1 MDLRLTIKISN
12 SQPSIKGIFMNE
24 MDLLDF
30 FYDELR
36 KEGKTHDT
44 LFISL
49 DERAIEKLK
58 TKLGVDVQITDLHK
72 LADICIAN
80 EWLERTT
87 ADPHYRYLSL
97 TEAGLQI
104 AISYQYNSRQDQ

>member
-1 MDLRLTIKISN
+1 
-12 SQPSIKGIFMNE
+12 MNE
-24 MDLLDF
+24 LDILDI

-36 KEGKTHDT
+36 KQGLTRQT

-49 DERAIEKLK
+49 DNSTIVLLKEKL
-58 TKLGVDVQITDLHK
+58 GIDVQLEEVHQ

-87 ADPHYRYLSL
+87 ADPEYRYLSL
-97 TEAGLQI
+97 TEAGLQM
-104 AISYQYNSRQDQ
+104 AINNQYSKRI

>member
-1 MDLRLTIKISN
+1 
-12 SQPSIKGIFMNE
+12 MNE
-24 MDLLDF
+24 MDILDL

-36 KEGKTHDT
+36 AEGQTRET

-49 DERAIEKLK
+49 DESAL
-58 TKLGVDVQITDLHK
+58 TKLNKKLSVDVPIEVLHK

-87 ADPHYRYLSL
+87 IDPGYNYLSL
-97 TEAGLQI
+97 TEAGLKL
-104 AISYQYNSRQDQ
+104 AVHYQYTRRQKIKKS

>member
-1 MDLRLTIKISN
+1 
-12 SQPSIKGIFMNE
+12 MNE
-24 MDLLDF
+24 LDILDI

-36 KEGKTHDT
+36 KQGLTRQT

-49 DERAIEKLK
+49 DNSTIVLLKEKL
-58 TKLGVDVQITDLHK
+58 GIDVQLEDVHQ

-87 ADPHYRYLSL
+87 ADPEYRYLSL
-97 TEAGLQI
+97 TEAGLQM
-104 AISYQYNSRQDQ
+104 AISNQYSKRI

>member
-1 MDLRLTIKISN
+1 
-12 SQPSIKGIFMNE
+12 MNE
-24 MDLLDF
+24 MDILDL

-36 KEGKTHDT
+36 AEGKTRQT

-49 DERAIEKLK
+49 DETAAAKLSE
-58 TKLGVDVQITDLHK
+58 KLGVVVQLEVLHK

-87 ADPHYRYLSL
+87 ADQEYRYLSL
-97 TEAGLQI
+97 TESGLNM
-104 AISYQYNSRQDQ
+104 AVTYQYLSRKKT

>member
-1 MDLRLTIKISN
+1 
-12 SQPSIKGIFMNE
+12 MNE
-24 MDLLDF
+24 LDILDI

-36 KEGKTHDT
+36 KQGLTRQT

-49 DERAIEKLK
+49 DNSTIVLLKEKL
-58 TKLGVDVQITDLHK
+58 GIDVQLEDVHQ

-87 ADPHYRYLSL
+87 ADPEYRYLSL
-97 TEAGLQI
+97 TEAGLQM
-104 AISYQYNSRQDQ
+104 AINNQYSKRI

>member
-1 MDLRLTIKISN
+1 MH
-12 SQPSIKGIFMNE
+12 E
-24 MDLLDF
+24 MDILDY

-36 KEGKTHDT
+36 LRGQTRAT

-49 DERAIEKLK
+49 GESVATKLSQ
-58 TKLGVDVQITDLHK
+58 KLGVDVPITELHK
-72 LADICIAN
+72 YADICIAN

-87 ADPHYRYLSL
+87 ADIEYKYLSL

-104 AISYQYNSRQDQ
+104 AINYQYTSREKK

>member
-1 MDLRLTIKISN
+1 
-12 SQPSIKGIFMNE
+12 MNE
-24 MDLLDF
+24 MDILDL

-36 KEGKTHDT
+36 VEGQTRNT

-49 DERAIEKLK
+49 DETALAKLQQ
-58 TKLGVDVQITDLHK
+58 KLGVNVQLEVLHK

-87 ADPHYRYLSL
+87 ADPGYNYLSL
-97 TEAGLQI
+97 TAAGLEM
-104 AISYQYNSRQDQ
+104 AIEYQYRTRGKS

>member
-1 MDLRLTIKISN
+1 
-12 SQPSIKGIFMNE
+12 MNE
-24 MDLLDF
+24 MDILDL

-36 KEGKTHDT
+36 VEGRTRET

-49 DERAIEKLK
+49 DESAVSRLK
-58 TKLGVDVQITDLHK
+58 KKLGVDVQIEVLHK

-87 ADPHYRYLSL
+87 IDPGYNYLSL
-97 TEAGLQI
+97 TATGLKL
-104 AISYQYNSRQDQ
+104 AIDYQYTRRRDVEKG

>member
-1 MDLRLTIKISN
+1 
-12 SQPSIKGIFMNE
+12 MNE
-24 MDLLDF
+24 MDVLDF

-36 KEGKTHDT
+36 VQGKTRDT

-49 DERAIEKLK
+49 DESVVAKLHQKLK
-58 TKLGVDVQITDLHK
+58 TEVSLIALHK

-87 ADPHYRYLSL
+87 ADPAYKYLSL
-97 TEAGLQI
+97 TEAGLQM
-104 AISYQYNSRQDQ
+104 AVEYQYKVRQKD